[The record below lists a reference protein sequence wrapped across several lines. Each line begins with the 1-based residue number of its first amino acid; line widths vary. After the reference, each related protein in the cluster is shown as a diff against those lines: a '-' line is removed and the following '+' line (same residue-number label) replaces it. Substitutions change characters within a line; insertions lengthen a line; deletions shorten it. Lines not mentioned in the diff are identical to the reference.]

1 MTNTTIASTPYYL
14 TPINDLYGSVFT
26 LTNASSGSTNFKYL
40 TKLYYGT
47 NEVTPDVQFLV
58 KETQIPRP
66 NTGYGIYS
74 PYKSL
79 LAVSGY
85 DLNQGI
91 TSSVGGLGS
100 ADLLYYYINYGL
112 QWNPELVW
120 TTLLSV
126 TSGTYS
132 YFGFSFSSAHGLAV
146 GDVITINTSNSYLA
160 GTAAVTNTLFTTTRF
175 STDKIFVT
183 ASSTSIG
190 SITNVERWN
199 GTSSTYWGYNGT
211 RQYALSGTDTSN
223 SLIMGTAINVASSK
237 GFLTDHP
244 VTTRKSILMDQNE
257 TISHFAYRAGFSSP
271 SAIYYTFNYYNSSN
285 QVIGTYSTTSVVT
298 GTNTLQK
305 RDVPVGTKYLT
316 TYGSMPA
323 STSYYTLFVGRSI
336 FNPTYSEVRT
346 WTIDTDCSIYDNVRV
361 MWLNSYGVFDYF
373 NFRLDNKKTYNVS
386 RTEYK
391 QELPVPFVMSSRERT
406 ILSQKVEEQHTINTN
421 FVSEDIYSYLGQ
433 LVISPEVYIINET
446 TGDAYP
452 VIITDSSYEYKTA
465 NRDKL
470 FNMTLSYVYSYGI
483 ETQNQ

>member
-1 MTNTTIASTPYYL
+1 MTNTTIVTTPNYL

-175 STDKIFVT
+175 STDRIFVT
-183 ASSTSIG
+183 ASATSIG

-199 GTSSTYWGYNGT
+199 GTKTNM
-211 RQYALSGTDTSN
+211 LF
-223 SLIMGTAINVASSK
+223 IE
-237 GFLTDHP
+237 
-244 VTTRKSILMDQNE
+244 KSIFLLTN
-257 TISHFAYRAGFSSP
+257 IIVSP
-271 SAIYYTFNYYNSSN
+271 IITPIYIIYYYAYNLEISLRKENIDNYIDS
-285 QVIGTYSTTSVVT
+285 
-298 GTNTLQK
+298 K
-305 RDVPVGTKYLT
+305 
-316 TYGSMPA
+316 
-323 STSYYTLFVGRSI
+323 
-336 FNPTYSEVRT
+336 NPTK
-346 WTIDTDCSIYDNVRV
+346 
-361 MWLNSYGVFDYF
+361 MF
-373 NFRLDNKKTYNVS
+373 NFK
-386 RTEYK
+386 
-391 QELPVPFVMSSRERT
+391 
-406 ILSQKVEEQHTINTN
+406 
-421 FVSEDIYSYLGQ
+421 
-433 LVISPEVYIINET
+433 IIR
-446 TGDAYP
+446 
-452 VIITDSSYEYKTA
+452 K
-465 NRDKL
+465 
-470 FNMTLSYVYSYGI
+470 
-483 ETQNQ
+483 